1 MAEIKDL
8 KAREILDSRG
18 TPTIE
23 VDVLLESGVVGRAS
37 APSGASTGIY
47 EAVELRDNEAR
58 YGGKGVL
65 KAIHHVHTEIK
76 TALLNHDVRHQ
87 KGIDDILIRLDDT
100 PNKSR
105 LGANA
110 LMAVSVAAARAAS
123 HAVKMPFYA
132 YLNQNQSETKHA
144 TLPVPFLNVINGGAH
159 ADNNL
164 DIQEYMIMPVGAPN
178 FKEAMRY
185 GVEIFQVLKSLLKQK
200 SLSTSVGD
208 EGGFAP
214 HLSSNEAA
222 IELILEAI
230 HQASFTPGKEI
241 FLALDVA
248 SSEFYHDQKYHLAS
262 EHQVFTSEEWVAY
275 LAKWV
280 NQYPILSLE
289 DGMAEEDWQ
298 GWKAL
303 TDALGKRIQLVGDDL
318 FVTNTKMLLRGI
330 QEQIANAI
338 LIKPNQIG
346 TLTETFHAIQMAQ
359 EANFATIISHRS
371 GETEDTLIADLAVA
385 SNAGQIKA
393 GSLSR
398 TDRLAKYNQLL
409 RLEEALGSNA
419 QYAGHVP
426 FETLTR
432 PPGTL
437 SRQTGEGR

>member
-18 TPTIE
+18 MPTIE
-23 VDVLLESGVVGRAS
+23 VDVLLESGVTGRAS
-37 APSGASTGIY
+37 VPSGASTGIH

-100 PNKSR
+100 PNKGR

-123 HAVKMPFYA
+123 YAVKMPFYA

-164 DIQEYMIMPVGAPN
+164 DIQEYMVVPVGAPS
-178 FKEAMRY
+178 FKEAIRY
-185 GVEIFQVLKSLLKQK
+185 GAEIFQALKSLLKQK
-200 SLSTSVGD
+200 GLSTGVGD

-214 HLSSNEAA
+214 HLSSHEAA
-222 IELILEAI
+222 MELILEAI
-230 HQASFTPGKEI
+230 NKASFMPGKEI
-241 FLALDVA
+241 FLALDLA
-248 SSEFYHDQKYHLAS
+248 TSEFYNDGKYHLAS
-262 EHQVFTSEEWVAY
+262 ENKIFSSDEWVAH
-275 LAKWV
+275 LVKWV

-298 GWKAL
+298 GWKRL
-303 TDALGKRIQLVGDDL
+303 TEALGKRIQLVGDDL
-318 FVTNTKMLLRGI
+318 FVTNTKMLVRGI
-330 QEQIANAI
+330 QEKIANAI

-346 TLTETFHAIQMAQ
+346 TLTETFQAIKMAQ
-359 EANFATIISHRS
+359 EAHFSTIISHRS
-371 GETEDTLIADLAVA
+371 GETEDTLIADMAVA
-385 SNAGQIKA
+385 TNAGQIKA

-409 RLEEALGSNA
+409 RIEEELGSSA
-419 QYAGHVP
+419 HYAGHAP
-426 FETLTR
+426 FGDLLSALTR
-432 PPGTL
+432 L
-437 SRQTGEGR
+437 SKGD